1 MCVDMS
7 KMGGGVSPSD
17 IQSTGDPVVS
27 GSDIN
32 WGDQDNSADF
42 FRADKAMMSKM
53 NIKKADVKPAKPMS
67 IKPKKKSKTKSKN
80 ESKPKR
86 ALEDYDYP
94 DLEYK
99 EETGNAFMTGPDG
112 IPVYSDK
119 DSIYEY

>member
-7 KMGGGVSPSD
+7 KMSGGVSPSD
-17 IQSTGDPVVS
+17 VQATGDPVVS

-32 WGDQDNSADF
+32 WGNPDNDADF
-42 FRADKAMMSKM
+42 FRADKAMMGKM
-53 NIKKADVKPAKPMS
+53 NIKKADVKPTKTMA
-67 IKPKKKSKTKSKN
+67 IKPKKKSKSKN